1 MRRQIN
7 DNLNKN
13 LLKKPCH
20 NNFLGPEH
28 FKSIGAFNEYQPS
41 VFVYNLQAVFLQQ
54 EGVTRFLDSGD
65 IFRKES

>member
-1 MRRQIN
+1 MSQQ
-7 DNLNKN
+7 L
-13 LLKKPCH
+13 
-20 NNFLGPEH
+20 LGPDH

-65 IFRKES
+65 IFRKESWVSLLL